1 MLSRPNT
8 NQTLLSNLS
17 RQLAKIERR
26 DWELWLIVLGAGV
39 VVSIGLLALLFPAA
53 FVEHNAL
60 RFQLLVSKELF
71 FALIALLLICN
82 LYVISRKL
90 ELRSTRQELVSVT
103 IQNELTRLQ
112 SFMDPLTEV
121 YNRRS
126 LDEMA
131 GKYISF
137 ARRHHSPLSF
147 LLVDVDKFKVINTRF
162 GHLTGDLVLAEI
174 ASVLRSSVRGSD
186 AVVRYGGDEFLV
198 LLAEA
203 TIQDAELV
211 RIRIDRAMK
220 VWNTRGQLDGFVV
233 ALSIGVAEWKD
244 GQSLDE
250 TLDVADQAMYEEKHS
265 HQ

>member
-1 MLSRPNT
+1 LRYISDQLQPNDKMLSRPNT
-8 NQTLLSNLS
+8 NETLLSNLS

-26 DWELWLIVLGAGV
+26 DWELWIIVLGAGV

-60 RFQLLVSKELF
+60 HFQLLVSKELF

-82 LYVISRKL
+82 LYIISRKL

-103 IQNELTRLQ
+103 IPNELTRLQ

-174 ASVLRSSVRGSD
+174 ASGASFLGSWVRC
-186 AVVRYGGDEFLV
+186 RR
-198 LLAEA
+198 
-203 TIQDAELV
+203 TIW
-211 RIRIDRAMK
+211 RR
-220 VWNTRGQLDGFVV
+220 
-233 ALSIGVAEWKD
+233 
-244 GQSLDE
+244 
-250 TLDVADQAMYEEKHS
+250 
-265 HQ
+265 